1 MVRYE
6 LFVVVVAIAASL
18 LLIQASAQST
28 QPVDQICLGCI
39 CHGMSLCN
47 QTIGCNGDT
56 CGAFKITWAYWS
68 DAGKPTISGIDPNSQ
83 EAYSRCTNDA
93 VCSGKTVENY
103 MIKFAQDCDA
113 DGQIDCRDYAAI
125 HRLGGYGCNAPL
137 DATYLARFNKC
148 LNDVAQLNG

>member
-18 LLIQASAQST
+18 LLIQ
-28 QPVDQICLGCI
+28 
-39 CHGMSLCN
+39 
-47 QTIGCNGDT
+47 
-56 CGAFKITWAYWS
+56 
-68 DAGKPTISGIDPNSQ
+68 
-83 EAYSRCTNDA
+83 AYSRCTNDA